1 LVASTAAGWFAL
13 ALAATLGVTRRR
25 SMLGRSRAELLV
37 LPLALPFALLGSYA
51 SWLLRWPVAG
61 EVPVTRGLV
70 CLVFTLAMA
79 MAPFALFVRARRDSD
94 PVHPCATGAA
104 IGAMA
109 GAWASVLI
117 DLHCECA
124 DLLHV
129 TLGHVLPVAV
139 LAAVGAIVGRRVI
152 GMRAEVATVPRS
164 LASGVKPGS

>member
-1 LVASTAAGWFAL
+1 
-13 ALAATLGVTRRR
+13 
-25 SMLGRSRAELLV
+25 
-37 LPLALPFALLGSYA
+37 
-51 SWLLRWPVAG
+51 
-61 EVPVTRGLV
+61 
-70 CLVFTLAMA
+70 
-79 MAPFALFVRARRDSD
+79 
-94 PVHPCATGAA
+94 
-104 IGAMA
+104 MA